1 MFSFIGGIAS
11 TVVNWIL
18 ILEMMWVTCVI
29 IPFTV
34 LAVVFYC
41 LNWLILDPFTNF
53 LITGTFN
60 QNIMTSQ
67 ITLQSPIVIITIIGL
82 ILAFVCLIIFIIN
95 FFVKNSSNLQL
106 YHIPKQFLLILGFAG
121 VIIITPFGFILASV
135 FIKFFSQITL
145 SLFGNSTG
153 NYIGI
158 NLDKLQLTLQNLLN
172 FSNNNLIESITWN
185 DAWSNVSGQDEI
197 KANLEKYYNLIVNGL
212 NDIDIS
218 NFIQNSLDKINNYS
232 DLQVYWKSNPELL
245 NKLQEIINNGINLR
259 IELLNLNSL
268 NIDQESLQKIEL
280 CLGNFSTIQNIDV
293 FNTNIQ
299 NLFINISTINNLQI
313 NENGT
318 IIQTNNI
325 NYFYYYRRFAL
336 NFSFDN

>member
-67 ITLQSPIVIITIIGL
+67 ITLQSPIIIITIIGL

-95 FFVKNSSNLQL
+95 FFVKNSTNLQL
-106 YHIPKQFLLILGFAG
+106 YHIPKQFLLILEFVG

-153 NYIGI
+153 NYIG
-158 NLDKLQLTLQNLLN
+158 
-172 FSNNNLIESITWN
+172 
-185 DAWSNVSGQDEI
+185 
-197 KANLEKYYNLIVNGL
+197 
-212 NDIDIS
+212 
-218 NFIQNSLDKINNYS
+218 
-232 DLQVYWKSNPELL
+232 
-245 NKLQEIINNGINLR
+245 
-259 IELLNLNSL
+259 
-268 NIDQESLQKIEL
+268 
-280 CLGNFSTIQNIDV
+280 
-293 FNTNIQ
+293 
-299 NLFINISTINNLQI
+299 
-313 NENGT
+313 
-318 IIQTNNI
+318 
-325 NYFYYYRRFAL
+325 
-336 NFSFDN
+336 